1 MTHNIPIS
9 TGELLDRITIL
20 KLKTSAN
27 TTKNN
32 LNQLATLMQLWIDI
46 ALEERLKVD
55 DLVHKLFE
63 INKTLWELED
73 KVRSTKK
80 DEILLETA
88 KLIFEKNTERNL
100 IKKDIDKIMKSE
112 FYEEKIY
119 S

>member
-1 MTHNIPIS
+1 MIHNIPIS

-46 ALEERLKVD
+46 PLEERLKVD
-55 DLVHKLFE
+55 DLIHKLFE
-63 INKTLWELED
+63 INKTLWGLED
-73 KVRSTKK
+73 KVRSTQ
-80 DEILLETA
+80 DNNILLICA
-88 KLIFEKNTERNL
+88 KAIFENNTARNL

-112 FYEEKIY
+112 FFEEKIY